1 MIRLPNLKSDPK
13 VKIIECRRSRKMKR
27 SIRKMDKG
35 MKRMRKH
42 GSTNRRGNC
51 PNFYDS
57 HYRESE

>member
-35 MKRMRKH
+35 MKRKLSESRTSQKQKRP
-42 GSTNRRGNC
+42 SRGLQLQQ
-51 PNFYDS
+51 
-57 HYRESE
+57 